1 MTFSDLY
8 FTNNDWERS
17 TVLEI
22 NVGAVNK
29 NKELT
34 AFKALSLYSGYEVV
48 GFSSTWVTLMA
59 PVCLTTM
66 IREVLMTLKQFKYN
80 LDTQIKQLQIDTN
93 SIYFIN
99 SRPMFKPSHDNLIR
113 LKTLL
118 EVREALEEVESWEQ

>member
-8 FTNNDWERS
+8 YFNSDWKTS

-22 NVGAVNK
+22 NICLVNK
-29 NKELT
+29 KEELPVS
-34 AFKALSLYSGYEVV
+34 KALLKYSDYEVV
-48 GFSSTWVTLMA
+48 IFRSNWVVLRA
-59 PVCLTTM
+59 PEG
-66 IREVLMTLKQFKYN
+66 RPQNKESLMTLKQFKYN

-99 SRPMFKPSHDNLIR
+99 SRPMFKPSQDNLIR

-118 EVREALEEVESWEQ
+118 EVREALKEVES

>member
-8 FTNNDWERS
+8 FTNSGWGTS
-17 TVLEI
+17 SVLEI
-22 NVGAVNK
+22 YLCLVNK
-29 NKELT
+29 NEELT
-34 AFKALSLYSGYEVV
+34 AAKAVLKYSDHEVV
-48 GFSSTWVTLMA
+48 FMSNWAVLRASDWR
-59 PVCLTTM
+59 PQNK
-66 IREVLMTLKQFKYN
+66 EVLMTLKQFKYN

-118 EVREALEEVESWEQ
+118 EVREALEEVKQL

>member
-1 MTFSDLY
+1 MG
-8 FTNNDWERS
+8 
-17 TVLEI
+17 
-22 NVGAVNK
+22 NVNG
-29 NKELT
+29 T
-34 AFKALSLYSGYEVV
+34 RLS
-48 GFSSTWVTLMA
+48 
-59 PVCLTTM
+59 LTTM

-118 EVREALEEVESWEQ
+118 EVREALEEVE